1 MIRNWRLS
9 LLKHTKVEFSP
20 KKFKLD
26 ELDEEASPVETS
38 IENVLKIPVDQSIA
52 VIGKVVS
59 VQYAVTVTSKHHGK
73 PLHKQDCTICDK
85 NGSIRIVLWQDDI
98 DKLMEG
104 KSLRIQNV
112 LLRQYEGIKIN
123 TCHFQNRQY

>member
-1 MIRNWRLS
+1 MNANQLWVWFKNKSVALIRCKIQEGKIDQKLEIVTS
-9 LLKHTKVEFSP
+9 KHTKVEFSP

-59 VQYAVTVTSKHHGK
+59 VQRAVTVTSKHHGK

-85 NGSIRIVLWQDDI
+85 NGSIRIVLW
-98 DKLMEG
+98 
-104 KSLRIQNV
+104 
-112 LLRQYEGIKIN
+112 
-123 TCHFQNRQY
+123 